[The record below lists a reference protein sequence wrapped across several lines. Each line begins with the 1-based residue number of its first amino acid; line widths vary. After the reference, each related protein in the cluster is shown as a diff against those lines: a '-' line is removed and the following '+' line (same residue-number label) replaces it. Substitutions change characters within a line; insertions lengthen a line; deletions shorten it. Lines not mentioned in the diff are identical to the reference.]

1 MQRVGRPFTNCC
13 PLVFPSRT
21 NAFLHTSL
29 LVGSHS
35 PSLFQVTKT
44 GGLLPPCPLLTVH
57 SLAKLALPQRRSRRS
72 SCFLAQM
79 QSPHCQALGMAS
91 RPSSWP
97 LVLFHSFHFHNYAF
111 YGTSSFYPPG
121 SPQRLYPYPCF
132 SYFSLLSIGLKPT
145 MLSSSFHEQ

>member
-57 SLAKLALPQRRSRRS
+57 SLAKLALPQRCSRRFFLLPGPDAEPSLSGTRHGLQAFVLAS
-72 SCFLAQM
+72 SAF
-79 QSPHCQALGMAS
+79 
-91 RPSSWP
+91 P
-97 LVLFHSFHFHNYAF
+97 LF
-111 YGTSSFYPPG
+111 P
-121 SPQRLYPYPCF
+121 
-132 SYFSLLSIGLKPT
+132 LS
-145 MLSSSFHEQ
+145 